1 MERRRQMKHA
11 ISGGARALIEYAE
24 LSKLVRKCFK
34 IDLDKHYEKVMGRA
48 IEENCIKRGRSEMV
62 EKQNQMIHL
71 QRTDGV
77 ITETVAEL
85 MEEIARF
92 YNDLYSSEAGNP
104 VHDRD
109 PNVTLER
116 ITVEELVAASKRM
129 KGNTAP
135 GADNI
140 PSKVVKST
148 ISTFAERFAAA
159 LNGLFE
165 GNIMPPELFHSKT
178 ILLYKKGN
186 RLDIGNYRPISLL
199 PVLYKLLTRVI
210 TNRVVAAVEVSH
222 ALPPEQAGF
231 RKCYSTV
238 DHIYSLNQVFEKC
251 REYNMPLYVVF
262 IDFKKA
268 FDSVE
273 LPAIWEALE
282 RFV

>member
-1 MERRRQMKHA
+1 
-11 ISGGARALIEYAE
+11 
-24 LSKLVRKCFK
+24 
-34 IDLDKHYEKVMGRA
+34 
-48 IEENCIKRGRSEMV
+48 
-62 EKQNQMIHL
+62 
-71 QRTDGV
+71 
-77 ITETVAEL
+77 
-85 MEEIARF
+85 
-92 YNDLYSSEAGNP
+92 
-104 VHDRD
+104 
-109 PNVTLER
+109 
-116 ITVEELVAASKRM
+116 M

-165 GNIMPPELFHSKT
+165 GNIMPPELFYSKT

-251 REYNMPLYVVF
+251 REYNMPLYVIF

-282 RFV
+282 RFGVDAGDIEIIKMIYAHGSSKKQKRR